1 MICSICIGSV
11 SVTHEENCVLSFL
24 VHAFAG
30 SLALSKRSN
39 RLKGFTDVQAQAPSS
54 QPTAPAQQVLVA
66 QKPRELSWGQKL
78 LGLGVI
84 VAAGAGAG
92 VVTKV
97 CIPWLN

>member
-1 MICSICIGSV
+1 M
-11 SVTHEENCVLSFL
+11 VL
-24 VHAFAG
+24 
-30 SLALSKRSN
+30 
-39 RLKGFTDVQAQAPSS
+39 TDVQAQAPSS
-54 QPTAPAQQVLVA
+54 QPIAPAQQVVVA

-97 CIPWLN
+97 CITWLN